1 MRWLAFGG
9 TKLEIRYQS
18 GTWDIPHDLL
28 WSEEDL
34 LEDGT
39 LAYGCGSWDDT
50 LVLMV
55 RQIQKD
61 HVGRNK
67 AYTLLLAPPQEIW
80 ESAGWNAACLAWH
93 LFERDKKEDSPG
105 NWLLTEPELE
115 RREPGR
121 ALVTLRA
128 AARSWSGGTDE
139 VLGEKLGQLLAAS
152 WMEQTIVEAPLE
164 TLGVGN
170 KLSVR
175 HLATALDWL
184 PPSFRSGWMTGCD
197 ERLAEILGAPL
208 LLREGKSDSDSDG
221 FGQELAA
228 KGQKLFEAW
237 MRAAEFSPA
246 LGGRNLI
253 PISLWENTG
262 MGDASAGIAAASW
275 LSMLQQPQ
283 METALATALR
293 ASPQRLAALPAD
305 ARQEVGDSLVR
316 VLLASAKPEQMNE
329 HLTSLLLDAVCAQH
343 AAACPQVQVRPG
355 LLQAARVKDY
365 LNERGFSPA
374 ALPSGA
380 LDEDLMQELWEQA
393 VLKASNS
400 ETAQAV
406 LQTFLQTSATPARA
420 EKLVWA
426 ALKRWAPQGALHP
439 WRKALFGST
448 PGLHGILRDEMASLA
463 LKRLKDDLPDSALD
477 YLVLGNDAGAAGLR
491 EFPES
496 RQKRAFNMV
505 MRLATDLCETTHYR
519 PPYSDPQV
527 RQAAKDWLAG
537 LQASAF
543 RESLSIDL
551 CRKIAVLGG
560 WTYFLHLDALLM
572 GGAVAP
578 LPTTPPREEKKW
590 LAQEA
595 PALAAWRSAGAPPPK
610 LAALEDIIG
619 TDALEETALAVANTH
634 PDLSGE
640 TGNLWIGSLWSRH
653 LGELARV
660 EQMRRLL
667 EEPRTDLVRDYWFA
681 CPRALM
687 PYCLDQLLTAPSGP
701 QEEAIG
707 RALAVVV
714 AQVESSEARV
724 KGCRATLE
732 TLCRSDNSRAA
743 FVTRLWPAETEAFW
757 SWVCL
762 AKEASQIQ
770 LVREWAAL
778 YPNELKSLLR
788 QENEHRKTYPSET
801 ILYAP
806 LWRFLRNHEDGLT
819 AADKLSPAARKAP
832 RGWTE
837 SRPAYR
843 PVPEY
848 LDEEESSKDD
858 HGTTARP
865 GRPRRILGWIR
876 RIIKWLFEQ
885 DLRDGH

>member
-1 MRWLAFGG
+1 
-9 TKLEIRYQS
+9 
-18 GTWDIPHDLL
+18 
-28 WSEEDL
+28 
-34 LEDGT
+34 
-39 LAYGCGSWDDT
+39 
-50 LVLMV
+50 
-55 RQIQKD
+55 
-61 HVGRNK
+61 
-67 AYTLLLAPPQEIW
+67 
-80 ESAGWNAACLAWH
+80 
-93 LFERDKKEDSPG
+93 
-105 NWLLTEPELE
+105 
-115 RREPGR
+115 
-121 ALVTLRA
+121 
-128 AARSWSGGTDE
+128 
-139 VLGEKLGQLLAAS
+139 
-152 WMEQTIVEAPLE
+152 
-164 TLGVGN
+164 
-170 KLSVR
+170 
-175 HLATALDWL
+175 
-184 PPSFRSGWMTGCD
+184 
-197 ERLAEILGAPL
+197 
-208 LLREGKSDSDSDG
+208 
-221 FGQELAA
+221 
-228 KGQKLFEAW
+228 

-246 LGGRNLI
+246 LGARNLI

-262 MGDASAGIAAASW
+262 MGDAAAGIAAASW
-275 LSMLQQPQ
+275 LSILQHPQ

-305 ARQEVGDSLVR
+305 ARQEVGSSLVR
-316 VLLASAKPEQMNE
+316 VLLASAQPEQINE

-343 AAACPQVQVRPG
+343 PAAKPQVQVRPG

-365 LNERGFSPA
+365 LNERGLSPA

-400 ETAQAV
+400 ETAQAMM
-406 LQTFLQTSATPARA
+406 QTFLQTSATPARA
-420 EKLVWA
+420 EKLARA
-426 ALKRWAPQGALHP
+426 ALQRWAPQGALHP
-439 WRKALFGST
+439 WRKALFDPSS
-448 PGLHGILRDEMASLA
+448 GLHGILGDEMATLA

-505 MRLATDLCETTHYR
+505 LRLAADLCETTHSR
-519 PPYSDPQV
+519 PPFSDPQV

-543 RESLSIDL
+543 RESLPVAS

-560 WTYFLHLDALLM
+560 WTYFLHLDAILM
-572 GGAVAP
+572 GGEVEP
-578 LPTTPPREEKKW
+578 LHTGPPREEKMW

-595 PALAAWRSAGAPPPK
+595 PALAAGRSAGAPPPK
-610 LAALEDIIG
+610 LAILEDIIG
-619 TDALEETALAVANTH
+619 ADALEETALAVANTH

-640 TGNLWIGSLWSRH
+640 TGTLWIGSLWSKH

-667 EEPRTDLVRDYWFA
+667 EEPRGDLVRAYWFA
-681 CPRALM
+681 CPKALM
-687 PYCLDQLLTAPSGP
+687 PHCLDHLLTAPAGP

-732 TLCRSDNSRAA
+732 ALCRSNNSRAA
-743 FVTRLWPAETEAFW
+743 FVKRLWPADTEAFW

-778 YPNELKSLLR
+778 YPDELKSLLR
-788 QENEHRKTYPSET
+788 QENEHRKTCPSET
-801 ILYAP
+801 ILFAP
-806 LWRFLRNHEDGLT
+806 LWRFLLNHEEGLT
-819 AADKLSPAARKAP
+819 AAAKLSPAARKAP

-848 LDEEESSKDD
+848 LDEEESSTDG
-858 HGTTARP
+858 HGTAAKP
-865 GRPRRILGWIR
+865 GRLRRILGGVK
-876 RIIKWLFEQ
+876 RILKWLFEQ
-885 DLRDGH
+885 DLRDGY